1 MARPHRF
8 ARPAKPLWV
17 LGVAIAIV
25 PGLIGSTGLAA
36 TQARAAGHGM
46 LTRAAQV
53 AAPKLASQP
62 RTAARLASVSTG
74 AANPTVQAATTRPS
88 GALQPALTG
97 SSTSTGA
104 RATTLPSPR
113 DARAHAAMDAIHP
126 ASQAARVVTRPTATR
141 AQARTTTATRPTRSA
156 FRAPPAST
164 ASRVRVRV
172 GTTGGLAT
180 RVRIGTTGGLATAP
194 TRLATRTVTLVSQA
208 SAAAPAPDTVSVAS
222 LPPWRGHVNLYRS
235 GVYSQQ
241 RTFTWCVGASVQ
253 MMLNITLGSSVHSFQ
268 AQSKIMR
275 YARAHD
281 LMGAGEPPGT
291 DALGWANALNHFEAT
306 RMYHVG
312 VWPTFKRAI
321 RHAAKRIRLTGRPVG
336 LLVMNGRH
344 AWVMTGFSATA
355 DPALGR
361 HYLMRTAM
369 VMGPLW
375 PIRNAAGYDPRPNTH
390 LSMSQLQGFFMRYA
404 GAPWNGRFVTV
415 EP

>member
-8 ARPAKPLWV
+8 ARPAKPIWL
-17 LGVAIAIV
+17 LAIALAIA
-25 PGLIGSTGLAA
+25 PGLIGASGLAA
-36 TQARAAGHGM
+36 TQAQAGRSM
-46 LTRAAQV
+46 VTRVAPV
-53 AAPKLASQP
+53 AALQSVSQP

-74 AANPTVQAATTRPS
+74 RAKPTVRAASARPTVPSSLSRAGSSSATSARAATILNLHAVRSRSAMDEIRPASHAIRVVRRPTSTRAPARTLTVAR
-88 GALQPALTG
+88 ALK
-97 SSTSTGA
+97 STS
-104 RATTLPSPR
+104 RA
-113 DARAHAAMDAIHP
+113 AP
-126 ASQAARVVTRPTATR
+126 ASKAAPI
-141 AQARTTTATRPTRSA
+141 
-156 FRAPPAST
+156 
-164 ASRVRVRV
+164 
-172 GTTGGLAT
+172 L
-180 RVRIGTTGGLATAP
+180 VRIGTTGGFGTGP
-194 TRLATRTVTLVSQA
+194 TRLATRTVTLVSQG
-208 SAAAPAPDTVSVAS
+208 SAVAAPDSISVAD
-222 LPPWRGHVNLYRS
+222 LPPWTGKVNLYRS

-241 RTFTWCVGASVQ
+241 RTFSWCVGASVQ
-253 MMLNITLGSSVHSFQ
+253 MMLNITLGSHVHTFQ

-306 RMYHVG
+306 RTYHVG
-312 VWPTFKRAI
+312 VWPTFKQAI

-361 HYLMRTAM
+361 QFRMRSVM

-375 PIRNAAGYDPRPNTH
+375 PIRNAAGYDPRPNTNFALPH
-390 LSMSQLQGFFMRYA
+390 LRGFFMQYF
-404 GAPWNGRFVTV
+404 GVPWNGRFVTV